1 MAQAL
6 DLIGERWAGLV
17 IRELILGPKRFSDLT
32 ADLGGA
38 SASVLSD
45 RLREL
50 EAHGIVV
57 RRRAAPPSR
66 VQLYELTPWGREL
79 APILVAL
86 GSWALRSPGFDSDR
100 GMSDDAAALTLSSY
114 FVDGPS
120 DWDGTYELRIGRGV
134 FDARVVTGHLELE
147 RGAARGPAAVLTTD
161 AVSFTRMLG
170 PRPTRKVA
178 AAEVTGDKSGLRRLL
193 ARVRLPRP

>member
-1 MAQAL
+1 M
-6 DLIGERWAGLV
+6 
-17 IRELILGPKRFSDLT
+17 
-32 ADLGGA
+32 
-38 SASVLSD
+38 LSD

-50 EAHGIVV
+50 EAHGVV
-57 RRRAAPPSR
+57 LRRRAAPPSR

-86 GSWALRSPGFDSDR
+86 GSWALRSPDFDSDR

-114 FVDGPS
+114 FVDGSS

-161 AVSFTRMLG
+161 AVSFSRMLG

-178 AAEVTGDKSGLRRLL
+178 AAEVTGDKIGLRRLL
-193 ARVRLPRP
+193 AQVRLPRP